1 MRLFPNQIKAIEE
14 VLDLVGQGAVL
25 DNELKKKVDFHKKW
39 GAKDR
44 RNFYQAAYDIVR
56 YYELLEY
63 LGKQDDKGIIGTYVS
78 NMTEHALDYETLK
91 QNADIEEHIRLSLP
105 KSLWEIYQKEDPNS
119 SDNLKAMQQ
128 PGNIYLRI
136 NTSLISLNK
145 FAQKLTEQ
153 EIPHE
158 IITEIKI
165 DKRTFKLNCIRLIN
179 RTQTHRQ
186 FFHENQSYF
195 EIQDIGSQLISE
207 FVDFSKAN
215 TIIESCAGNGGKTTH
230 IIDKTRQINPLHL
243 ACDNERKKLEH
254 LRLRIDK
261 WKDHKVV
268 TDMAKEKVLEK
279 YQGMADI
286 LCMDVPCTGSGT
298 LKRQPDIKYRINQ
311 NTLDEKIQ
319 TQRELFHLFDKSLKS
334 GGQLLYSTCSLFES
348 ENQKQIEYITRH
360 GYELEDQLLLE
371 PRNYEGD
378 GFFMARLRKVTNS

>member
-1 MRLFPNQIKAIEE
+1 MRLFPNQIKALEE

-56 YYELLEY
+56 RFELLEY
-63 LGKQDDKGIIGTYVS
+63 IGKYENKGVIGAYLS
-78 NMTEHALDYETLK
+78 NMTEHATDYETLK
-91 QNADIEEHIRLSLP
+91 SNIDLEEHIRLSLP
-105 KSLWEIYQKEDPNS
+105 KSLRDIYQKEDPNS

-128 PGNIYLRI
+128 PGNIYLRV
-136 NTSLISLNK
+136 NTSLLSLNK
-145 FAQKLTEQ
+145 FAQKLQEQ

-158 IITEIKI
+158 IITKVKI
-165 DKRTFKLNCIRLIN
+165 EGRTFNLNCIRLLN

-186 FFHENQSYF
+186 FFHENQSFF
-195 EIQDIGSQLISE
+195 EIQDIGSQIIGE
-207 FVDFSKAN
+207 FVDFSNAN

-230 IIDKTRQINPLHL
+230 IIDKTRNYNPLHL

-254 LRLRIDK
+254 LRLRINK

-268 TDMAKEKVLEK
+268 TDMAKDKVLEK

-298 LKRQPDIKYRINQ
+298 LKRQPDIKYRISQ
-311 NTLDEKIQ
+311 KTLEEKL
-319 TQRELFHLFDKSLKS
+319 TKQRELFHLFDKTLKS

-348 ENQKQIEYITRH
+348 ENQKQIEYITRN
-360 GYELEDQLLLE
+360 GYKMEDQLVLE
-371 PRNYEGD
+371 PRNYAGD
-378 GFFMARLRKVTNS
+378 GFYMAKLRKN

>member
-1 MRLFPNQIKAIEE
+1 MRLFPNQIKALEE
-14 VLDLVGQGAVL
+14 VLDLAGQGAVL

-63 LGKQDDKGIIGTYVS
+63 QGKQDDKGVIGTYVS

-91 QNADIEEHIRLSLP
+91 QNTDIEEHIRLSLP
-105 KSLWEIYQKEDPNS
+105 KSLWEIYQKEDPHS
-119 SDNLKAMQQ
+119 SENLKAMQQ

-136 NTSLISLNK
+136 NTSLISMNK
-145 FAQKLTEQ
+145 FAQKLIEQ

-165 DKRTFKLNCIRLIN
+165 DKRTFKLNCIRLVN

-186 FFHENQSYF
+186 FFQENQSYF
-195 EIQDIGSQLISE
+195 EIQDIGSQLIGE
-207 FVDFSKAN
+207 FIDFSKAN
-215 TIIESCAGNGGKTTH
+215 TIIEACAGNGGKTTQ

-243 ACDNERKKLEH
+243 ACDSERKKLEH

-311 NTLDEKIQ
+311 NILDEKIQ
-319 TQRELFHLFDKSLKS
+319 TQRELFHLFDKALKP
-334 GGQLLYSTCSLFES
+334 GGQLLYSTCSLFQS
-348 ENQKQIEYITRH
+348 ENQKQVEYITQH

-378 GFFMARLRKVTNS
+378 GFFMARLRKKV

>member
-1 MRLFPNQIKAIEE
+1 MRLFPNQIKALEE

-63 LGKQDDKGIIGTYVS
+63 QGKQDDKGIIGTYVS

-91 QNADIEEHIRLSLP
+91 QNTDIEEHIRLSLP
-105 KSLWEIYQKEDPNS
+105 KSLCEIYQKEDPRS
-119 SDNLKAMQQ
+119 SENLKDMQQ

-136 NTSLISLNK
+136 NTSLISMNK

-158 IITEIKI
+158 VITEIKI
-165 DKRTFKLNCIRLIN
+165 DNRSFKLNCIRLIN

-186 FFHENQSYF
+186 FFQENQSYF

-207 FVDFSKAN
+207 FVDFSKAM
-215 TIIESCAGNGGKTTH
+215 TIIEACAGNGGKTTH
-230 IIDKTRQINPLHL
+230 IIDKTREINPLHL
-243 ACDNERKKLEH
+243 ACDSERKKLEH

-268 TDMAKEKVLEK
+268 TDMAKDKVLEK

-319 TQRELFHLFDKSLKS
+319 TQRELFQLFDKALKP
-334 GGQLLYSTCSLFES
+334 GGQLLYSTCSLFQS
-348 ENQKQIEYITRH
+348 ENQKQIEYITQH

-378 GFFMARLRKVTNS
+378 GFFMAKLRKKAIN